1 MQKMFRNFLLAAV
14 AGSFSFVMLAHG
26 QDEAPSMGDVARQAR
41 QQKQNKDAQG
51 KTAVPKAPKVITN
64 EEIPE
69 SPEAADGGS
78 ASEGES
84 HSESS
89 YPSASDGAKL
99 SAEQWKSQIR
109 AQKQMVATLQSNI
122 EKVNASIQFA
132 PGNCVAG
139 CVQWNEHQKQKQQ
152 EVERARAQLETQKK
166 RLGSMQES
174 ARKQGYGSAVYDP

>member
-1 MQKMFRNFLLAAV
+1 MQKMFRNVLLVAV
-14 AGSFSFVMLAHG
+14 AGSFSLVMLAHG

-41 QQKQNKDAQG
+41 QQKQGKDTQG
-51 KTAVPKAPKVITN
+51 KTTAQKAPKVITN

-69 SPEAADGGS
+69 SPEAADGAAAPQDELSKSSSSAGS
-78 ASEGES
+78 E
-84 HSESS
+84 
-89 YPSASDGAKL
+89 GAKL

-109 AQKQMVATLQSNI
+109 TQKEMVATLQSNI

-139 CVQWNEHQKQKQQ
+139 CVQWNEHQKLKQQ